1 MSEQYPPPPGWSP
14 PTRPPATQSYAAAP
28 AAHPQQQPRQQ
39 PPAAAHKPGAIPLR
53 PLTLGDMYDAAFKI
67 IRFNPRATVGSAV
80 LVAAIARAI
89 PVLATAALGA
99 ALDLSLATVLTSG
112 SGGESVTTS
121 VDGADIAGIVGVFG
135 SLALGSVLQ
144 GIGLILVGGMIAHVV
159 AAASI
164 GQKLSLGQAWA
175 ATRGK
180 RWRLIGLTFLLGLTT
195 AVLLVLYALSWV
207 VVVMTTSGWQVPV
220 VYGLISVPLFAAFF
234 VWFWVRVYYLPVPA
248 LMLEPI
254 GVFGAL
260 GRAFHLTR
268 TAFWRTFGIALLTF
282 VVAQIAGSM
291 LSLPISF
298 VSQAVLLGGVPGEA
312 GVFVLVMG
320 QAIASVVTAAFVAPF
335 TTSVATLQYVDLRMR
350 AEAFDVVLMQR
361 AGLTTSGGN
370 PRP

>member
-1 MSEQYPPPPGWSP
+1 
-14 PTRPPATQSYAAAP
+14 
-28 AAHPQQQPRQQ
+28 
-39 PPAAAHKPGAIPLR
+39 
-53 PLTLGDMYDAAFKI
+53 MYDAAFKI

-80 LVAAIARAI
+80 LVAAIAMAI

-99 ALDLSLATVLTSG
+99 ALDLSMTSELTAG
-112 SGGESVTTS
+112 SADDPGAPLTGE
-121 VDGADIAGIVGVFG
+121 DIAGFAGVFG
-135 SLALGSVLQ
+135 SLILGSVLQ

-159 AAASI
+159 AAAAI
-164 GQKLSLGQAWA
+164 GHKLSLGQAWA

-180 RWRLIGLTFLLGLTT
+180 RWRLIGLTFLLGLATT
-195 AVLLVLYALSWV
+195 LLLTLYVLSWV
-207 VVVMTTSGWQVPV
+207 VVAMTADDWRAPL
-220 VYGLISVPLFAAFF
+220 VYGLLSVPLFVAFL

-260 GRAFHLTR
+260 GRGFHLTR

-282 VVAQIAGSM
+282 VIAQIAGSM
-291 LSLPISF
+291 LSMPISL
-298 VSQAVLLGGVPGEA
+298 VSQGVLIGVPGEA
-312 GVFVLVMG
+312 GVYMLVIG
-320 QAIASVVTAAFVAPF
+320 QAIASVITAAFVAPF

-370 PRP
+370 TRS